1 MNKNT
6 KYFQI
11 KFFIFI
17 VILLNFYSFD
27 LFTKDLKIDTIM
39 LIDSNKTNKRELDKK
54 ELKSNTTNKVDED
67 IIPSSEKQNLKFT
80 AEQDSAYFRAMRA
93 NVTSNIRI
101 WNDLN
106 LTKYIW
112 FDYLKNIKKS
122 DVAIAMESLSSLP
135 KEYFMPD
142 PKEVVQRQINISNA
156 FYVPFVPTYDPNNA
170 LFTFAEIGNFLGLT
184 EDVSPLIKYNL
195 ERQSNVEI
203 VIYSIRA
210 YVIAKVF
217 DGVQPAGSYS
227 ISWNGRDESGKK
239 MPPGDYIAEIRIAN
253 DKYFRKRIII
263 Q

>member
-6 KYFQI
+6 KYFLYKYHI
-11 KFFIFI
+11 LFVIILPLFLSLELYSNDKKFKS
-17 VILLNFYSFD
+17 ILIL
-27 LFTKDLKIDTIM
+27 
-39 LIDSNKTNKRELDKK
+39 DSNKTNNVIKPNPNNN
-54 ELKSNTTNKVDED
+54 LKED
-67 IIPSSEKQNLKFT
+67 IIPSSEKENLFYT
-80 AEQDSAYFRAMRA
+80 AEQDTAYNRAMRA

-142 PKEVVQRQINISNA
+142 PKEVVQRQINITNA
-156 FYVPFVPTYDPNNA
+156 FYVPHVPTYDPNNA
-170 LFTFAEIGNFLGLT
+170 LFTFAEIGNFLGII
-184 EDVSPLIKYNL
+184 EDVSPAIKYSL
-195 ERQSNVEI
+195 DKPSNVEI

-217 DGVQPAGSYS
+217 DGVQPSGSYS
-227 ISWNGRDESGKK
+227 INWNGRDESGKK
-239 MPPGDYIAEIRIAN
+239 MPPGDYIAEIRISN
-253 DKYFRKRIII
+253 EKYFRKRIII